1 MPQTAPL
8 PRTMLLIDTERFSD
22 RDDVQQALL
31 RRMLFSLVDRV
42 LLTAGVDQTMR
53 LRADRGDAVM
63 ELIDPAVPLTTL
75 LRALLTDLPAE
86 LRAMN
91 RMAAS
96 STQLRLRAV
105 LAGGYVAIDEY
116 DGWVGTDLNDA
127 CRLLDADPLR
137 AALRERAGDFVLC
150 VSESVHAGI
159 VRHQHTGIPAEE
171 FTHITVPTKNGP
183 LPAWLHGPLPT
194 LAKPPAT
201 PPPAGPAPV
210 SPTPAPATR
219 PAGAAAAGG
228 IEFHGTNHGAI
239 ANQITGGITFGTPGE
254 RR

>member
-105 LAGGYVAIDEY
+105 LAGGYVAVDEY

-194 LAKPPAT
+194 LAKPSAAL
-201 PPPAGPAPV
+201 PPADPAPV
-210 SPTPAPATR
+210 SPAPAPSPAPS
-219 PAGAAAAGG
+219 PAG
-228 IEFHGTNHGAI
+228 IDFRGTNHGVV
-239 ANQITGGITFGTPGE
+239 ANRVEGGISFGDSGG

>member
-105 LAGGYVAIDEY
+105 LAGGYVAVDEY

-194 LAKPPAT
+194 LANPSAT
-201 PPPAGPAPV
+201 PPPADPTPA
-210 SPTPAPATR
+210 SPTPAPSPAPS
-219 PAGAAAAGG
+219 PAG
-228 IEFHGTNHGAI
+228 IDFRGTNHGVV
-239 ANQITGGITFGTPGE
+239 ANRVEGGISFGDSGG

>member
-1 MPQTAPL
+1 MPQRAPL

-137 AALRERAGDFVLC
+137 SALRGRAGDFVLC
-150 VSESVHAGI
+150 VSDSVHAGI

-171 FTHITVPTKNGP
+171 FSHITVPTKNGP
-183 LPAWLHGPLPT
+183 LPAWLHDPLRPSLPHPVDAGHGPQT
-194 LAKPPAT
+194 PPAR
-201 PPPAGPAPV
+201 AA
-210 SPTPAPATR
+210 ATG

-228 IEFHGTNHGAI
+228 IEFHGTNHGAV
-239 ANQITGGITFGTPGE
+239 ANQITGGITFGAPVSADE
-254 RR
+254 